1 MSVSRIHHPARDPA
15 PDADGRLWRRGVV
28 LAGFFAASWT
38 VGTLALGVAIVLVSL
53 LDKSAQPWHG
63 ESTAM
68 PVGAVAGLEWI
79 VDSSLLVVETPVLF
93 FVVTTMAVL
102 QTMLLVPLV
111 GPLRIRPNGWPL
123 RVSVVGAAG
132 IAGLSTAMIVYG
144 VIEFTDEFFKTSVA
158 RQDAWEW
165 FAVLL
170 AVWTIAG
177 GIWCWLLRRAGR
189 SRDPR
194 GLDRLVRLVF
204 AATVVESILM
214 VPLYVML
221 RKRLDCFC
229 GAATFMGLCGGVAML
244 LWMCGPWA
252 LLLLTRRRREA
263 WSVGACA
270 GCGYSRLGGGDR
282 CPECGVAYPSAVAD
296 ATPD

>member
-1 MSVSRIHHPARDPA
+1 MSVSGHDFTGRE
-15 PDADGRLWRRGVV
+15 ADGRLWRRGVV

-38 VGTLALGVAIVLVSL
+38 VGTLALGVAIVLVSI
-53 LDKSAQPWHG
+53 LDALAEPWHG
-63 ESTAM
+63 ESSAM
-68 PVGAVAGLEWI
+68 PVGVEVGLEWI
-79 VDSSLLVVETPVLF
+79 LDSALLVVETPVLF

-111 GPLRIRPNGWPL
+111 GPLRIGPNGWPL

-132 IAGLSTAMIVYG
+132 IAGLATTMAIYGIV
-144 VIEFTDEFFKTSVA
+144 EFTDVTLGTSMA
-158 RQDAWEW
+158 RGSAWEW
-165 FAVLL
+165 HAMLL
-170 AVWTIAG
+170 VVWTVTG
-177 GIWCWLLRRAGR
+177 GFWCWLLRRAGR

-194 GLDRLVRLVF
+194 GLDRLVRAVF

-229 GAATFMGLCGGVAML
+229 GAATFIGLCGGVAML

-263 WSVGACA
+263 WSVGACT

-282 CPECGVAYPSAVAD
+282 CPECGAAYPSAVAD
-296 ATPD
+296 ATSG